1 VLPEHHDDHMPPR
14 DKSQPTKEEIELIK
28 TWILHRLPFD
38 KSIRELGLPQTLF
51 KSFFPKKPDKDYP
64 NIKIEAASRD
74 AIKSVKQQ
82 GIHVQQ
88 ISKSSNFLSVS
99 CINKPDF
106 QDKDFQELTSIGK
119 QIVVLDLGDT
129 QVTDAI
135 FKNLATL
142 PFLTVLKID
151 NTGITGQHIGE
162 LKELQYLKVLNMAG
176 TRFQNEY
183 LDQLTTFK
191 ELRSV
196 YLFNTGLIPEKSMN
210 GGGDSLLTIEYGN
223 YELPVLPTDSI
234 IY

>member
-1 VLPEHHDDHMPPR
+1 
-14 DKSQPTKEEIELIK
+14 
-28 TWILHRLPFD
+28 
-38 KSIRELGLPQTLF
+38 
-51 KSFFPKKPDKDYP
+51 
-64 NIKIEAASRD
+64 
-74 AIKSVKQQ
+74 
-82 GIHVQQ
+82 
-88 ISKSSNFLSVS
+88 
-99 CINKPDF
+99 
-106 QDKDFQELTSIGK
+106 
-119 QIVVLDLGDT
+119 
-129 QVTDAI
+129 
-135 FKNLATL
+135 
-142 PFLTVLKID
+142 VLKID